1 MIINLIVTK
10 EDDGYTAVVPSLKG
24 CESWAHSEE
33 NVIEKIVE
41 LAAFY
46 LNVDNP
52 SEIRIDKARSQQNK
66 SIYKLIFDKKP
77 L

>member
-10 EDDGYTAVVPSLKG
+10 EDDGYTAVVPSLKD